1 MTDENIETM
10 SRIFRAIERR
20 DQKTLAELFHPEV
33 EFHWAPSLPYGKN
46 PHDRPSEGTTWAQTW
61 MPLQPT
67 AAERSMDPRVVAANG
82 DEVVVL
88 WRQRGVTTAG
98 DRVDVPVLGLY
109 RLREGKLVRAEMFDF
124 DGAGLVA
131 FVTKARA

>member
-1 MTDENIETM
+1 MTDVNIETM
-10 SRIFRAIERR
+10 GRIFRAIEQR
-20 DQKTLAELFHPEV
+20 DQKSLAELFHLEV

-46 PHDRPSEGTTWAQTW
+46 LRDPPNEGTTWAQTW

-67 AAERSMDPRVVAANG
+67 AAERSMDPRVVAAND

-88 WRQRGVTTAG
+88 WHQRGVTTAG
-98 DRVDVPVLGLY
+98 DRIDVPVLGLY
-109 RLREGKLVRAEMFDF
+109 RLREGKLMRAEMFDF

-131 FVTKARA
+131 FLVKARV